1 MILRGDIMGNID
13 NIYIDCEQRII
24 YLSDI
29 IDNITIGKITFFLL
43 EIIKNDDRKEKK
55 EIGFSREPIQL
66 YINSCGGNI
75 CDMWSLITII
85 ENSKTPIH
93 TYCNGYA
100 YSAACT
106 IFVSG
111 HRRFIGKHA
120 ELMYHQMSHSNKHTT
135 YQDNF
140 EYRKMYDKSQ
150 KELEKYII
158 SKTKIKKNLVD
169 KIRKN
174 KIDYYIYAENAI
186 KLGFADEII

>member
-75 CDMWSLITII
+75 CDM
-85 ENSKTPIH
+85 
-93 TYCNGYA
+93 
-100 YSAACT
+100 
-106 IFVSG
+106 
-111 HRRFIGKHA
+111 
-120 ELMYHQMSHSNKHTT
+120 
-135 YQDNF
+135 
-140 EYRKMYDKSQ
+140 
-150 KELEKYII
+150 
-158 SKTKIKKNLVD
+158 
-169 KIRKN
+169 
-174 KIDYYIYAENAI
+174 
-186 KLGFADEII
+186 